1 MMWGWKELSQIGRRV
16 WEVMPEEKNGNFHLG
31 QYSSDRKETG
41 KPAEDALV
49 IQTEFVGIIIT
60 NIY

>member
-1 MMWGWKELSQIGRRV
+1 M
-16 WEVMPEEKNGNFHLG
+16 MPEEKNGNFHLG

>member
-1 MMWGWKELSQIGRRV
+1 MKT
-16 WEVMPEEKNGNFHLG
+16 EEEDGNCHLG

-41 KPAEDALV
+41 KQAEDAMV
-49 IQTEFVGIIIT
+49 IPTEFVGITIA